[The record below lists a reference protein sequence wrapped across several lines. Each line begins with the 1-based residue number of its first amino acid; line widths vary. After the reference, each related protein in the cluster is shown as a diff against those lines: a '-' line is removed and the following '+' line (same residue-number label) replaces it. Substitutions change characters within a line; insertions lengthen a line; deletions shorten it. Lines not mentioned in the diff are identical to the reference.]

1 MILEAGLCLALDG
14 KKLDQAGCTRAG
26 VLTAASAMG
35 NVLIERLRAAGMTWE
50 VTQVDGKRIVPQGK

>member
-14 KKLDQAGCTRAG
+14 KRLEEAGCSRAG
-26 VLTAASAMG
+26 VVTASAAMG

-50 VTQVDGKRIVPQGK
+50 ITHVDGKKLVKGK